1 MSQTT
6 QVPDNVPVSWLQHLE
21 HITNDVLMLASE
33 PSADT
38 QTEYMSKYFTY
49 YDLYEQLSDTFD
61 LEGIRELTRIL
72 WDEKIWL
79 SSYLN
84 NSISCDIP
92 DPYVI
97 SSIRQGYTSD
107 EDGNVQVGILSVSG
121 YRLSAALYN
130 VFNNF
135 YRSGRNLSDLIPS
148 LGYHHEQAEK
158 EKAVVGTYDAN
169 GHIIGFD
176 TASISDLGGASI
188 YMKNDTKNEVR
199 LTELHLIKLTYD
211 DFKTLSVNNLL
222 NKDYLYMTINDP
234 VK

>member
-61 LEGIRELTRIL
+61 LEGIRELIHIL

-92 DPYVI
+92 DPYVL

-121 YRLSAALYN
+121 FLLITTPAACILVCLFN
-130 VFNNF
+130 PSNFLEISNNF
-135 YRSGRNLSDLIPS
+135 L
-148 LGYHHEQAEK
+148 
-158 EKAVVGTYDAN
+158 
-169 GHIIGFD
+169 
-176 TASISDLGGASI
+176 
-188 YMKNDTKNEVR
+188 
-199 LTELHLIKLTYD
+199 
-211 DFKTLSVNNLL
+211 
-222 NKDYLYMTINDP
+222 
-234 VK
+234 